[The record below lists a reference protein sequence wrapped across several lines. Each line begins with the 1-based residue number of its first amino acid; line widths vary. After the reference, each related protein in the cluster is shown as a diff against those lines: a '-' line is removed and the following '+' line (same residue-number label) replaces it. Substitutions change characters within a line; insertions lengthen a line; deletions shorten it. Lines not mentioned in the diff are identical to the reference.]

1 MSKSLVNRSP
11 VTGWHAVRGF
21 SLIELLVVIAILG
34 LLVGIVGPRF
44 IGQHEKAKPKAAR
57 LQIDQLGAAL
67 DIYRLDVGHYPSTA
81 NGLEALISAP
91 SDAANWNGP
100 YLKKKR
106 IPQDP
111 WGHDYQYRAP
121 GEHGDYDLYS
131 YGADGTEGGDKEA
144 QDIDSW
150 D

>member
-1 MSKSLVNRSP
+1 MSKSLVNRNS
-11 VTGWHAVRGF
+11 VERRRAAGGF

-81 NGLEALISAP
+81 EGLEALISAP
-91 SDAANWNGP
+91 SDAPNWNGP
-100 YLKKKR
+100 YLKKTR

-111 WGHDYQYRAP
+111 WGRDYQYRAP
-121 GEHGDYDLYS
+121 GEHGEYDLYS

-144 QDIDSW
+144 RDIASW